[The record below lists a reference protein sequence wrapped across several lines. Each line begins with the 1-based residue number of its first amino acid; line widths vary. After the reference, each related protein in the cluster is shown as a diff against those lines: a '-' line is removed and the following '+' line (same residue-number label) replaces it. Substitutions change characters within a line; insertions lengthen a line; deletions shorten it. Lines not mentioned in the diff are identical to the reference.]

1 MNTFKGLIPAT
12 FTPFAENGSLLL
24 EQIPQHYALLRDAGI
39 QHAFVGGTTG
49 EFSSL
54 STRERMT
61 LTEAW
66 LKAAPNTFSVWV
78 HVGHNGQSQAIEL
91 ARHAASCGAKA
102 ISALA
107 PGYFKP
113 DNIAALI
120 DFLSPIAAAAPD
132 LPFYYYEIPSMT
144 GVTFAPEHVLDAAV
158 RAIPSFAG
166 LKFSSHNLFQLQLC
180 RTNHPD
186 RDVLF
191 GSDEMLLG
199 ALTLGATGAIGST
212 YNVAAPLYFRMLEAF
227 QNGQIELARDLQ
239 RQSALFVRTLIE
251 FGVLASQKAIM
262 KMLGA
267 DCGPVRPPLRSL
279 SPSEESRLY
288 EQMAP
293 LDIFPRPLERPR

>member
-12 FTPFAENGSLLL
+12 FTPFADNGSLLPDR
-24 EQIPQHYALLRDAGI
+24 IPEHYALLRDAGI

-49 EFSSL
+49 EFSAL
-54 STRERMT
+54 STHERMA

-66 LKAAPNTFSVWV
+66 LEAAPDTFSIWV
-78 HVGHNGQSQAIEL
+78 HVGHTSQSEAIKL
-91 ARHAASCGAKA
+91 SRHAAACGAKA

-107 PGYFKP
+107 PNYFKP
-113 DNIAALI
+113 GNIDSLI
-120 DFLSPIAAAAPD
+120 DFLGPIASAAPD

-144 GVTFAPEHVLDAAV
+144 GVTFAPENVLDAAIH
-158 RAIPSFAG
+158 AIPSFAG

-180 RTNHPD
+180 RANHPD

-199 ALTLGATGAIGST
+199 ALALGATGAIGST

-227 QNGQIELARDLQ
+227 HNGQLESAREMQ
-239 RQSALFVRTLIE
+239 RQSAQLVRILLD
-251 FGVLASQKAIM
+251 FGVLPAQKAIM

-267 DCGPVRPPLRSL
+267 DCGSVRLPLRSL
-279 SPSEESRLY
+279 SPSEEKRLH
-288 EQMAP
+288 EKIAH
-293 LDIFPRPLERPR
+293 LDIFPRSLRRPG